1 MIGRR
6 KDSPAPKRA
15 RGRPRDLAAKA
26 AILRSACLLLDEG
39 GPGAVTMEAVATR
52 AGVSKPT
59 VYRWWPDRH
68 AVVMAALMSADS
80 AASDKTRVGK
90 TALGSLRNQLRQIA
104 ARFASPSGRH
114 ITSMLAA
121 ADAESELA
129 KAFRGH
135 FVLERR
141 AEGRAILERGIADGE
156 LREDLD
162 VEVALDELYGA
173 VFFRLLMGHARLD
186 AGFVDA
192 LVDQTMEGARARR
205 KRGPAAP

>member
-1 MIGRR
+1 MSKTSKDATPRR
-6 KDSPAPKRA
+6 P
-15 RGRPRDLAAKA
+15 RGRPRDLAAKE
-26 AILRSACLLLDEG
+26 AILRAACRLLDEG
-39 GPGAVTMEAVATR
+39 GPGAVTMEAVAAR
-52 AGVSKPT
+52 AGISKPT

-68 AVVMAALMSADS
+68 AVVMAALMSADGN
-80 AASDKTRVGK
+80 ADGRTRIGK
-90 TALGSLRNQLRQIA
+90 TALASLRNQLRQIA
-104 ARFASPSGRH
+104 TRFASPMGRH

-156 LREDLD
+156 LRRDLD

-173 VFFRLLMGHARLD
+173 VFFRLLVGHARLD
-186 AGFVDA
+186 TGFIDA
-192 LVDQTMEGARARR
+192 LLAQAAEGMRPRSKKAR
-205 KRGPAAP
+205 G